1 MTANEQLA
9 SVGKNIQEKAT
20 LIWNVAN
27 TLFGAFKPHE
37 YGLVILPMVVIK
49 RFHDCLLPTHQ
60 AVLDT
65 YKKVEHLAVKEGFL
79 RTAAGYQF
87 YNTSPFTFET
97 LRADP
102 ENINDNFRAY
112 LNGFSDNVQDILS
125 RMNFSAQID
134 RMVEAGL
141 LYQVIVDF
149 CSDKADMGPEKISAV
164 DMGYIFENL
173 VQRFSE
179 SYNEEAGAHFTSR
192 DIIYLM
198 CDLLVTGDQNAFNG
212 DGITKTVYDMTMGT
226 SQMLTCMEE
235 RLKQLDA
242 DGDVTCFGQE
252 LNPFTFGIAKAD
264 MLIRGGDP
272 DNMQFGDT
280 LDDDK
285 FEGYLFDYCISN
297 PPFGIDW
304 KRDAATVEAEHKKGA
319 AGRFGPGLP
328 SKSDGQMLFLLNGLS
343 KLKPEGRMAIIQN
356 GSSLFTGDAG
366 SGQSEIR
373 RYLIE
378 SDWLDAI
385 VQLPNDSF
393 YNTGIA
399 TYIWIITKDKP
410 SEHIGKVQL
419 IDASKCYESRRKSIG
434 NKRVDITEVCR
445 DLIVKAYGEYRD
457 HTYEQDLAS
466 GASVVCKSRV
476 LDSVALGYN
485 KITVERPL
493 RYNYSTAE
501 DRISHLSEPDV
512 LDDLRGEEPY
522 DPPYRKWQN
531 ALRMID
537 QTKVFTNRKE
547 FYTAV
552 KAAMGRAGY
561 SDLFV
566 DFDIVEQFCRET
578 DDTSDIVTKK
588 GKPVADPKKRD
599 TENVSLDEDID
610 AYFAREVLPYNP
622 DAWIDKSKIKVG
634 YEIPFTR
641 TFYEYKEIEPAD
653 QIAQRI
659 EEHEHALMQKLHDLF
674 GKDGE

>member
-1 MTANEQLA
+1 MTSNEQLA
-9 SVGKNIQEKAT
+9 SVGRNIQEKAT

-37 YGLVILPMVVIK
+37 YGLVILPMVVVK

-60 AVLDT
+60 AVMDT
-65 YKKVEHLAVKEGFL
+65 CKKVEHLAVKEGFL
-79 RTAAGYQF
+79 RTASGYQF

-112 LNGFSDNVQDILS
+112 LNGFSDNVLDILA

-134 RMVEAGL
+134 RMKEAGL

-149 CSDKADMGPEKISAV
+149 CSDKADMSPEKINAV

-198 CDLLVTGDQNAFNG
+198 CDLLVAGDPNAFHG
-212 DGITKTVYDMTMGT
+212 EGITKTVYDMTMGT

-242 DGDVTCFGQE
+242 DADVTCFGQE

-285 FEGYLFDYCISN
+285 FDGYQFDYCISN

-304 KRDAATVEAEHKKGA
+304 KREATAVEAEHKMGS

-378 SDWLDAI
+378 NDWLDAI

-410 SEHIGKVQL
+410 SEHIGRVQL
-419 IDASKCYESRRKSIG
+419 IDASKCYESRRKPIG
-434 NKRVDITEVCR
+434 NKRVDITETCR
-445 DLIVKAYGEYRD
+445 ELIVRAYGEHRD
-457 HTYEQDLAS
+457 QTYERELKS
-466 GASVVCKSRV
+466 GAKLVCKSRV

-485 KITVERPL
+485 KITVESPL
-493 RYNYSTAE
+493 LEA
-501 DRISHLSEPDV
+501 DGKKV
-512 LDDLRGEEPY
+512 L
-522 DPPYRKWQN
+522 
-531 ALRMID
+531 
-537 QTKVFTNRKE
+537 
-547 FYTAV
+547 
-552 KAAMGRAGY
+552 
-561 SDLFV
+561 
-566 DFDIVEQFCRET
+566 
-578 DDTSDIVTKK
+578 KK

-599 TENVSLDEDID
+599 TENVPLDEDID

-622 DAWIDKSKIKVG
+622 DAWIDKSKTKVG

-653 QIAQRI
+653 QIAKRI
-659 EEHEHALMQKLHDLF
+659 EEHERALMQKLHDLF